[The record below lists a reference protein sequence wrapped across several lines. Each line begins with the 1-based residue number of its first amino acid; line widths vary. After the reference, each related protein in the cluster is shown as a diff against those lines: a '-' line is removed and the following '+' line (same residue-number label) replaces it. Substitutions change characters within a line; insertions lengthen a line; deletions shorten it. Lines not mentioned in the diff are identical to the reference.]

1 MDPNLFL
8 FDGGPTGIVDLARVE
23 AIVPLTKVIGGVAGA
38 DIYTYGGHRLAFD
51 GDPSSLIQQWKTVM
65 TELTEL
71 ESPPASAASAAAPA
85 APNAPESGGN

>member
-23 AIVPLTKVIGGVAGA
+23 AIVPLKIGAGA
-38 DIYTYGGHRLAFD
+38 VSAEIYTYGGHRLAFD